1 MVFRTRN
8 CYYLRI
14 SEKTVLPLY
23 LYLDERHL
31 DWMSDHVLQHVLSDL
46 RPRILPKLQAE
57 LDTQGAS
64 SSAKNS
70 KISTVDTHRGG
81 HRPLHPLLAPRDPSR
96 KRKEPP
102 IAEAAVPKKKKL
114 RTKKGKT
121 SAEAMDE
128 DGESSEGDDIFVS
141 SESEEYEEG
150 DEYGDEDPIEV
161 DTPEDQPAVGTST
174 FDLEVEEEEK
184 PKPVLQL
191 KYQGFSIYG
200 QCFCVVVE
208 PWPLPPKEPK
218 SINTALA
225 DKSRLS
231 VPPRRPVRGNSSF
244 LPDEEDAELEGP
256 LFTMENNDSDDEDG
270 DPFKGMMAFSQ
281 VLKNAGDNRPG
292 AAADDEDMDSAAL
305 FGDADEV
312 REL

>member
-1 MVFRTRN
+1 
-8 CYYLRI
+8 
-14 SEKTVLPLY
+14 
-23 LYLDERHL
+23 
-31 DWMSDHVLQHVLSDL
+31 MSLG
-46 RPRILPKLQAE
+46 LQARRFV
-57 LDTQGAS
+57 A
-64 SSAKNS
+64 APPRKVV
-70 KISTVDTHRGG
+70 KAPAPPPPA
-81 HRPLHPLLAPRDPSR
+81 RPSRPSR

-102 IAEAAVPKKKKL
+102 TAKAAVPKKKKL

-141 SESEEYEEG
+141 SGTILASSFRQAGINNAEPLESEEYEEG

-231 VPPRRPVRGNSSF
+231 VPPRRPVVSVQRPTRGETPLF